1 MNKYL
6 KLAIAIAVASIII
19 SGGILLTTWPDMA
32 HIFSEADH
40 LRKIE
45 LISGISTAISAI
57 FGLLIGSVAI
67 IAVIV
72 AQKSENISIE
82 SLKLDLIALVSA
94 LLSIRNRCYLYT
106 NPSLINYNLDL
117 FENERAHLQSFIGS
131 SSGYALYIWNLQT
144 KRIDNLDINIEL
156 SSLIDFLTL
165 SVSENTA
172 VPIFNTIALRCQK
185 LLNLLTEIDD
195 RDFKQISANLHK
207 IGNGL
212 NHVKSPISTND
223 SFSTLGNDLL
233 KDEDKQTES
242 LQLPSDDFLQKVIA
256 NANKKIGGKAEET
269 IMHFI
274 NEARTGN
281 KKSLDLFYKMVSQL
295 KLDE

>member
-6 KLAIAIAVASIII
+6 KLAIGIAIASIII
-19 SGGILLTTWPDMA
+19 SGGILLTTWPDIA
-32 HIFSEADH
+32 HVFSEADH

-57 FGLLIGSVAI
+57 FGLLIGSIAI

-106 NPSLINYNLDL
+106 NPALINYNLDL
-117 FENERAHLQSFIGS
+117 FEKERTHLQSFIGS

-144 KRIDNLDINIEL
+144 KRIEKLDINIEL

-165 SVSENTA
+165 HLSENTT
-172 VPIFNTIALRCQK
+172 VPILNTIALRCQK

-223 SFSTLGNDLL
+223 TFSTLGNDMIN
-233 KDEDKQTES
+233 DEDEQIEA
-242 LQLPSDDFLQKVIA
+242 LELPADEFVQKVID

-269 IMHFI
+269 VMHFL
-274 NEARTGN
+274 NEAKAGN
-281 KKSLDLFYKMVSQL
+281 KKSLALFYKMVNQL